1 LVQQKDIYGYKKNAG
16 QEKHPY
22 RSPASYW
29 TPVNGAPSMIQ
40 AHRDEEHNR
49 LRKSLAVSFSDKSM
63 KEMEPRVKGWVQ
75 LLQTKLAE
83 RGGAEVDMVELFR
96 CAVSLTIFRT
106 FGGELEGGP

>member
-1 LVQQKDIYGYKKNAG
+1 
-16 QEKHPY
+16 
-22 RSPASYW
+22 
-29 TPVNGAPSMIQ
+29 MIQ

-96 CAVSLTIFRT
+96 CAVSLTIFQI
-106 FGGELEGGP
+106 FGGKLGGELGMPCLVLIN

>member
-1 LVQQKDIYGYKKNAG
+1 
-16 QEKHPY
+16 
-22 RSPASYW
+22 
-29 TPVNGAPSMIQ
+29 MIQ

-75 LLQTKLAE
+75 LLQAKLAE

-96 CAVSLTIFRT
+96 CAVSSTKHSVSHGSWSTGHQKRTYGLT
-106 FGGELEGGP
+106 LEIW